1 MMFSLI
7 ELIFTIVIVLAMI
20 FSLQQFFMKSGN
32 RNANIYLGFYFLFLC
47 VYYVLNTPYIN
58 QVSILKHSS
67 FLFLLTINP
76 FYYFYVKNLTDE
88 SRRYVPNYRYHFI
101 PVCLFL
107 ITNICTYL
115 LMPVVN
121 HPITFQQEFHTHD
134 VIGRILGLPSS
145 SLAILTYCLQILIYS
160 ILIVVELRKHNRNI
174 KNHFSDISKITLNWI
189 YVLVSATIF
198 FTIIDA
204 LSFFN
209 IIQPTETISVMYFL
223 LMIVYVSFLGLFG
236 LRQPGIYKGQKN
248 KVEEIRNMDT
258 TSNDN
263 PMMEQSL
270 DDAEGLKY
278 ANSRLTEEQKIEIF
292 NRLSAIMKE
301 QKPYLNPK
309 ITIEDLATLMGIN
322 KKYLSQ
328 VINEMTKDNFYM
340 FINRHRVDEAK
351 QMLLNKEFD
360 HLSIEGIGNS
370 VGFNS
375 RSVFNSAFKQ
385 LENVTPTQFKTNA
398 RG

>member
-1 MMFSLI
+1 MFSLI

-32 RNANIYLGFYFLFLC
+32 RNANRYLGFYFLLLC
-47 VYYVLNTPYIN
+47 VYYTLNTPYIN
-58 QVSILKHSS
+58 HVSLLKHSS
-67 FLFLLTINP
+67 FLLLLAINP
-76 FYYFYVKNLTDE
+76 LYYFYVKNLTDE
-88 SRRYVPNYRYHFI
+88 SRRYVPKYLFHFI
-101 PVCLFL
+101 PVIVFF
-107 ITNICTYL
+107 ITNISTYL
-115 LMPVVN
+115 LMPVTSD
-121 HPITFQQEFHTHD
+121 PIAFQQEFHSHD

-174 KNHFSDISKITLNWI
+174 KDHFSDISKITLNWI
-189 YVLVSATIF
+189 YGLVSATIF

-223 LMIVYVSFLGLFG
+223 LMIIYVSFLGFFG
-236 LRQPGIYKGQKN
+236 LRQPGIYKGLKN
-248 KVEEIRNMDT
+248 KVEEIRNLDT
-258 TSNDN
+258 TSNEN
-263 PMMEQSL
+263 PIMEQPL
-270 DDAEGLKY
+270 DDADGLKY
-278 ANSRLTEEQKIEIF
+278 ANSRLTEEQKNEIF
-292 NRLSAIMKE
+292 NTLKVLMKD
-301 QKPYLNPK
+301 QKPFLNPK
-309 ITIEDLATLMGIN
+309 ITIEDLASLMGVN
-322 KKYLSQ
+322 KKYVSQ
-328 VINEMTKDNFYM
+328 VINEKTKDNFYM